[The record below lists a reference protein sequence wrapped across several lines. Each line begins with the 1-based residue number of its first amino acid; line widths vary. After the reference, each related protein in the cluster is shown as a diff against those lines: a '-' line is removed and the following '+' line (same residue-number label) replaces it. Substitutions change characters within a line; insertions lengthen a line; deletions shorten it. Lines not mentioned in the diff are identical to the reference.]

1 MCAGFQYY
9 SQNMSLLENTSKF
22 DKINT
27 ETMEF
32 TTSQ

>member
-1 MCAGFQYY
+1 
-9 SQNMSLLENTSKF
+9 MSLLENTSKF